1 MLQYPQVMKM
11 SKKKKKLLIIL
22 SAVLAVV
29 ISLVSLVAWGN
40 KAIELNHITIG
51 SEKLPEAFDGFRI
64 AHVSD
69 LHNDEFGKDNKKL
82 IKIIESAEPDII
94 AVTGDLIDSYTTDVE
109 IALSFMKQAQQI
121 APCYYVNGNHESRV
135 IGDYQLLKE
144 GLEEIGVVVLEN
156 ATLPLEKDGE
166 CIQLTGVSDPGFETD
181 YLYGDTEGVMRN
193 HLEELIGDNDKFNLL
208 LSHRPE
214 LLDVYAEYDID
225 LVLSGHAHGGQ
236 FRLPFVGGLYA
247 PNQGL
252 MPEIDAGLYIKENT
266 NLIVS
271 RGIGNSL
278 FPFRLNNRPEVIAV
292 TLEKI

>member
-1 MLQYPQVMKM
+1 MTVVIALI
-11 SKKKKKLLIIL
+11 LLI
-22 SAVLAVV
+22 
-29 ISLVSLVAWGN
+29 AWGN
-40 KAIELNHITIG
+40 KAIELNHITIE
-51 SEKLPEAFDGFRI
+51 SEKLPEAFEGFRI

-69 LHNDEFGKDNKKL
+69 LHNDEYGKDNKKL
-82 IKIIESAEPDII
+82 IKIIERAEPDII

-109 IALSFMKQAQQI
+109 IALSFMEKAQQI
-121 APCYYVNGNHESRV
+121 APCYYVNGNHEGRV
-135 IGDYQLLKE
+135 LSDYQLLKA
-144 GLEEIGVVVLEN
+144 GLEEIGVVILEN
-156 ATLPLEKDGE
+156 ETLPLEKDGE

-193 HLEELIGDNDKFNLL
+193 HLTELVEDKNKFNLL

-214 LLDVYAEYDID
+214 LLNVYAEYDID

-252 MPEIDAGLYIKENT
+252 MPEIDAGLYMKENT

-292 TLEKI
+292 TLEKS

>member
-1 MLQYPQVMKM
+1 M

-29 ISLVSLVAWGN
+29 ISLISLVAWGN
-40 KAIELNHITIG
+40 KAIELNHITIE

-109 IALSFMKQAQQI
+109 IALSFMKKAQQI

-166 CIQLTGVSDPGFETD
+166 CIQLAGVSDPGFETD
-181 YLYGDTEGVMRN
+181 YLYGDTEGVMRK
-193 HLEELIGDNDKFNLL
+193 HLEELIGDDKFNLL

-292 TLEKI
+292 TLTNN

>member
-1 MLQYPQVMKM
+1 M
-11 SKKKKKLLIIL
+11 KKKKLFVIL
-22 SAVLAVV
+22 SSVLVV
-29 ISLVSLVAWGN
+29 IVLLVCAVAWGN
-40 KAIELNHITIG
+40 KALKLNELTIE

-82 IKIIESAEPDII
+82 LKLLEKSDPDII

-109 IALSFMKQAQQI
+109 IALSFMEKAQQI
-121 APCYYVNGNHESRV
+121 APCYYVNGNHEGRV
-135 IGDYQLLKE
+135 LSDYQALKD
-144 GLEEIGVVVLEN
+144 GLEESGVVILEN
-156 ATLPLEKDGE
+156 ETLLLEKAGE
-166 CIQLTGVSDPGFETD
+166 SICIAGVSDPGFETD
-181 YLYGDTEGVMRN
+181 YLYGDTEGVMRK
-193 HLEELIGDNDKFNLL
+193 HLSELVDNKDKFHLL

-214 LLDVYAEYDID
+214 LLDVYADFDVD

-252 MPEIDAGLYIKENT
+252 MPEIDAGLYKKDNT

-271 RGIGNSL
+271 RGLGNSL
-278 FPFRLNNRPEVIAV
+278 FPFRLNNRPEVILV
-292 TLEKI
+292 TLER